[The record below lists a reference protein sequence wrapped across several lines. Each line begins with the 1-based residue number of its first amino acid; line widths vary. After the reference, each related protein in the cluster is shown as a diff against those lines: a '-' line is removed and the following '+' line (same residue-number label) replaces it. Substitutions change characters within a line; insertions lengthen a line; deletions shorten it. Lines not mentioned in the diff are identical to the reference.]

1 MAKRMAASRTTRVP
15 TAVPSAATARPGRE
29 AASLEAPWT
38 FLTNHAHVLI
48 HISEQPEAR
57 MRDIADRVGITERAV
72 QRIVRELEE
81 GGYLQRSRE
90 GRRNT
95 YRVTA
100 SRPLRH
106 PIEKHVQTS
115 ALLDLVRGSRPH

>member
-1 MAKRMAASRTTRVP
+1 MATKAASARARGSSAP
-15 TAVPSAATARPGRE
+15 ARPARPAAVP
-29 AASLEAPWT
+29 EAPWT

-48 HISEQPEAR
+48 HICEHPEAR
-57 MRDIADRVGITERAV
+57 MRDIAERVGITERAV
-72 QRIVRELEE
+72 QRIVGELEE
-81 GGYLQRSRE
+81 GGYLQRIKD
-90 GRRNT
+90 GRRNH

-115 ALLDLVRGSRPH
+115 ALVDLVLGSRPA

>member
-1 MAKRMAASRTTRVP
+1 MATKAASARTRASFAP
-15 TAVPSAATARPGRE
+15 ARSIRPAA
-29 AASLEAPWT
+29 AAQAPWT

-48 HISEQPEAR
+48 HIAEEPGAR
-57 MRDIADRVGITERAV
+57 MRDIAQRVGITERAV
-72 QRIVRELEE
+72 QRIVRELED
-81 GGYLQRSRE
+81 GGYLQRIKE
-90 GRRNT
+90 GRRNH

-115 ALLDLVRGSRPH
+115 ALVNLVLGARSA